1 MTLPLICVLLAILL
15 VARDLM
21 ARRAERQLRAE
32 MRALKDGLKDT
43 DRLANVGRLVSGLA
57 QELKSPLQGVLG
69 NAEVLAAT
77 TGGEASVAELE
88 EIRENAARAVGI
100 VRNLLVFT
108 EANSLNRRWH
118 NLNDL
123 VSTALDSRRSEL
135 AAAGVRVSLDGAQRL
150 PLVYVDGRQLER
162 VITTLLDR
170 WTKALKPEGSVA
182 TVSISTQR
190 RSSDDR
196 LIVNIDDPS
205 TSVDED
211 DATWSGDLDA
221 CRRVLETHGGALEI
235 ERRPAGGFGCR
246 LELPVTAAAGAAG
259 SVAT

>member
-1 MTLPLICVLLAILL
+1 MTLPLICALLAILL

-21 ARRAERQLRAE
+21 ARRTERRLRAE
-32 MRALKDGLKDT
+32 MKRLKDGVKDT
-43 DRLANVGRLVSGLA
+43 DRLASVGRLVSGLA

-77 TGGEASVAELE
+77 GNGGTSAQELR
-88 EIRENAARAVGI
+88 EIHENATRAVGI

-108 EANSLNRRWH
+108 EANSLHRRWH
-118 NLNDL
+118 NLNEL

-135 AAAGVRVSLDGAQRL
+135 AAAGVRVSLDGAERL

-170 WTKALKPEGSVA
+170 WTKVGRPGADAMVA
-182 TVSISTQR
+182 VSTAR
-190 RSSDDR
+190 RPSDER
-196 LIVNIDDPS
+196 LIVNIGDPS
-205 TSVDED
+205 TPLDED

-221 CRRVLETHGGALEI
+221 CRRVLETHGGALEV
-235 ERRPAGGFGCR
+235 ERLPTGGFGCR